1 MLVSTNHSL
10 NVVWVLFH
18 KCDIFSFFVAAGVK
32 YLEGPLPT
40 LLIQCVLLDTF
51 PFRICWGVNLDQS
64 VQGSNIN
71 VNVLPMIV
79 SLSMWYCFLFLL
91 IETWIRV
98 HNIRSSNVFWFVC
111 CDRHREQIAGGS
123 GRRRPRVLSLEWP
136 LLCLWLSH
144 TALLP
149 LLCLPSS
156 DPLPLLGLLP
166 AGWSENLYLLLPRTD
181 TRSGVPVILEILVSI
196 PLPDPWPAEWSK
208 NL

>member
-1 MLVSTNHSL
+1 MWHFFV
-10 NVVWVLFH
+10 F
-18 KCDIFSFFVAAGVK
+18 FFVAAGVK
-32 YLEGPLPT
+32 YLEGPLPS
-40 LLIQCVLLDTF
+40 LLIQCVFLDTF

-123 GRRRPRVLSLEWP
+123 GGRRPPVLSLEW
-136 LLCLWLSH
+136 
-144 TALLP
+144 P

-156 DPLPLLGLLP
+156 DPLPLLAPPSWLI
-166 AGWSENLYLLLPRTD
+166 WK
-181 TRSGVPVILEILVSI
+181 SI
-196 PLPDPWPAEWSK
+196 PAPTENRYKIRCPGDSGDSGFDTITRPLASWVI
-208 NL
+208 